1 MYEKTCDKKIRK
13 VIEMDLKSAKEFLKW
28 YMRLYDICDICELF
42 DKEQL
47 INNICKFYWDWAVID
62 EMEQGKVSKEQAESN
77 AHKWFLSMGNDK
89 LYYEKISDSSRQQ
102 LIIDKAEEL
111 EERTGKLRKILSEL
125 DKLAIQTDVPI
136 YIGDREADYY
146 IQLTDVIQILI
157 NNL

>member
-1 MYEKTCDKKIRK
+1 
-13 VIEMDLKSAKEFLKW
+13 
-28 YMRLYDICDICELF
+28 MRISG
-42 DKEQL
+42 
-47 INNICKFYWDWAVID
+47 FYQWVMI
-62 EMEQGKVSKEQAESN
+62 SCITR
-77 AHKWFLSMGNDK
+77 
-89 LYYEKISDSSRQQ
+89 KISDSSRQQ

>member
-1 MYEKTCDKKIRK
+1 
-13 VIEMDLKSAKEFLKW
+13 
-28 YMRLYDICDICELF
+28 
-42 DKEQL
+42 
-47 INNICKFYWDWAVID
+47 
-62 EMEQGKVSKEQAESN
+62 
-77 AHKWFLSMGNDK
+77 
-89 LYYEKISDSSRQQ
+89 
-102 LIIDKAEEL
+102 L

>member
-1 MYEKTCDKKIRK
+1 
-13 VIEMDLKSAKEFLKW
+13 MDLKSAKEFLKW
-28 YMRLYDICDICELF
+28 YMQLYDICDICELF

-62 EMEQGKVSKEQAESN
+62 EMEQSKISKE
-77 AHKWFLSMGNDK
+77 L
-89 LYYEKISDSSRQQ
+89 SDSSRQQ